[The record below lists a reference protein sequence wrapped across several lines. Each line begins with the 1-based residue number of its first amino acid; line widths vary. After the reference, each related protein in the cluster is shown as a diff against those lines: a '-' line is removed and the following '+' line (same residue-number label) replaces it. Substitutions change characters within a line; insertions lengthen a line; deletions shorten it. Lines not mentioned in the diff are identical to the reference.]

1 MTDTTPSALAVQ
13 VDIHRRMSGIER
25 LRLACEMSDAAREL
39 ALTRLRLAHPD
50 WSRRQLWL
58 GAGMIVVAIYV
69 VITRQRDPAS
79 RAAEGVTAAH

>member
-1 MTDTTPSALAVQ
+1 VGPSKAAVVLAAEPAFGVAAGW
-13 VDIHRRMSGIER
+13 VVLGER
-25 LRLACEMSDAAREL
+25 LDAGG
-39 ALTRLRLAHPD
+39 
-50 WSRRQLWL
+50 WL